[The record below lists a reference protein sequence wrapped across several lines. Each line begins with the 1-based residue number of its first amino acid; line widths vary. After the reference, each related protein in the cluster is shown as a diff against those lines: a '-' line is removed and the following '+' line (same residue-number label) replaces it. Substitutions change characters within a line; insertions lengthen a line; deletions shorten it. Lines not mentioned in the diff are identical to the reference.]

1 MRRAG
6 VIVALGALLGMSAR
20 AVTASPA
27 VAAGPG
33 RSRRTNR
40 IRRLLAAI
48 VVPGVVMGAVAGGA
62 LSAPALASTGTRQ
75 LHLAVT
81 NLQFTSFTCLKAD
94 MNGMC
99 LLGRSTIVGDASSNL
114 STGAGSFN
122 ATITVDFS
130 PGGTCNIVDEPGEF
144 TFDNGTISTYSNH
157 EDCAIHGLRIDTTF
171 QVTGGTGAFA
181 GATGGGREFSAANA
195 SAVSPVIFNGTI
207 SF

>member
-1 MRRAG
+1 
-6 VIVALGALLGMSAR
+6 VIVALGALLSMSAR
-20 AVTASPA
+20 AVTACPA
-27 VAAGPG
+27 LAAGPG
-33 RSRRTNR
+33 GSRRTSR

-48 VVPGVVMGAVAGGA
+48 VVPGVVMGVVAGGA

-81 NLQFTSFTCLKAD
+81 NLQFTSFTCLKED

-114 STGAGSFN
+114 STGPGSFN

-130 PGGTCNIVDEPGEF
+130 PGGNCNIVDEPGVF
-144 TFDNGTISTYSNH
+144 TFGNGTISTYSNH
-157 EDCAIHGLRIDTTF
+157 EDCATNGLRIDTTF
-171 QVTGGTGAFA
+171 QVKGGTGAFA
-181 GATGGGREFSAANA
+181 DATGGGREFSAVNA